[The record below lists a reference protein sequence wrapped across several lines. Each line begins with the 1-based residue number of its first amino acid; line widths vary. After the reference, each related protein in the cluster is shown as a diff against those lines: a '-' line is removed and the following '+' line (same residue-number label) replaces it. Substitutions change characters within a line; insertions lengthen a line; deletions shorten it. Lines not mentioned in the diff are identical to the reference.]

1 MMDDQKILDN
11 APEGEDFYFV
21 DITGEYFDEFG
32 NHLNSKGLWS
42 DSDTSPVGPRS
53 IADIKELVELRNAN
67 AGLEK
72 DNAHLKKEV
81 DKHRAGFVAC
91 MTGEQFTI
99 HNLKQEAKGIEL
111 LIREETSVGRLH
123 NGDKRSFIFCQ
134 DAKIRALE
142 LLGKAKSLKAGN

>member
-1 MMDDQKILDN
+1 MSDQEIADK
-11 APEGEDFYFV
+11 APEQAVTFALYDYNSSTSCAYLNCENEFYDTYESKWVPIAAV
-21 DITGEYFDEFG
+21 DNYFHSFRAM
-32 NHLNSKGLWS
+32 S
-42 DSDTSPVGPRS
+42 DVN
-53 IADIKELVELRNAN
+53 ELIELRKAN
-67 AGLEK
+67 AE
-72 DNAHLKKEV
+72 LKKEV

-99 HNLKQEAKGIEL
+99 HNLKQQAKGIEL

-142 LLGKAKSLKAGN
+142 LLGKVKALKEG

>member
-1 MMDDQKILDN
+1 MMDDQKIIDN
-11 APEGEDFYFV
+11 APEGATHVNAIGTTLFRDKEDGIR
-21 DITGEYFDEFG
+21 D
-32 NHLNSKGLWS
+32 L
-42 DSDTSPVGPRS
+42 
-53 IADIKELVELRNAN
+53 ADVKELIELRKAN
-67 AGLEK
+67 AELKK

-99 HNLKQEAKGIEL
+99 HNLKQEAKGIEI

>member
-11 APEGEDFYFV
+11 
-21 DITGEYFDEFG
+21 
-32 NHLNSKGLWS
+32 N
-42 DSDTSPVGPRS
+42 PVGFYTNVSMSNGKPFIWTCNNFRS
-53 IADIKELVELRNAN
+53 LADIKELVELRNAN
-67 AGLEK
+67 AELKK